1 MRPTTCY
8 RNFPSWRRKPGGC
21 FALFFRIVMV
31 AVMVTI
37 LKILMLGIL
46 MMKQIVYIRTTT
58 VDIIISIMILI
69 VIVREVISR

>member
-1 MRPTTCY
+1 
-8 RNFPSWRRKPGGC
+8 
-21 FALFFRIVMV
+21 
-31 AVMVTI
+31 MVTI

>member
-1 MRPTTCY
+1 
-8 RNFPSWRRKPGGC
+8 
-21 FALFFRIVMV
+21 
-31 AVMVTI
+31 MVTI

-69 VIVREVISR
+69 VIVREVISK

>member
-1 MRPTTCY
+1 
-8 RNFPSWRRKPGGC
+8 
-21 FALFFRIVMV
+21 
-31 AVMVTI
+31 MVTI

-69 VIVREVISR
+69 AIVREVISR